1 MKARTVSFL
10 ALAAVCC
17 AAPAAAA
24 SALREWNLKK
34 PPGPGRLF
42 PAGAETVKVY
52 VADESDELIQAGGF
66 DGEENASN
74 FYGFWT
80 RVPKGV
86 SDLSTAASKDAVEA
100 LGMRWGDE
108 GLVVSVTI
116 RGYRIQ
122 SARRGSGPYH
132 FFGYLRAQVQL
143 RSGDGMDLRAGDLR
157 YADYSS
163 GAGPDEAI
171 SGFFARAAWQA
182 TARALLAFFPR
193 AADPAAVA
201 RLLAALDSADPAAR
215 GRAAF
220 WLGITGGSDAEGR
233 LLPALRKETD
243 LAAFGQIATALAML
257 SAPGAR
263 EEVAGMLSGGAR
275 EKTRDP
281 SKPEEAWVLLHA
293 SALFGDKEVTSK
305 IPAVKEWR
313 GRLTDLA
320 RFESSGDLPAIS
332 PAEAEAR
339 KSNLEW
345 ITGKK
350 K

>member
-1 MKARTVSFL
+1 M
-10 ALAAVCC
+10 
-17 AAPAAAA
+17 
-24 SALREWNLKK
+24 
-34 PPGPGRLF
+34 
-42 PAGAETVKVY
+42 
-52 VADESDELIQAGGF
+52 D
-66 DGEENASN
+66 
-74 FYGFWT
+74 
-80 RVPKGV
+80 
-86 SDLSTAASKDAVEA
+86 
-100 LGMRWGDE
+100 
-108 GLVVSVTI
+108 
-116 RGYRIQ
+116 
-122 SARRGSGPYH
+122 
-132 FFGYLRAQVQL
+132 L
-143 RSGDGMDLRAGDLR
+143 RSGDLRF
-157 YADYSS
+157 ADYSS
-163 GAGPDEAI
+163 GTGPDEAI

-193 AADPAAVA
+193 AAEPAAVA
-201 RLLAALDSADPAAR
+201 RLLAGLDSADAAAR

-220 WLGITGGSDAEGR
+220 WLGVTGGSDAEGR

-243 LAAFGQIATALAML
+243 LAAFCQIATALAML

-263 EEVAGMLSGGAR
+263 EEIGGMLSGAAK

-281 SKPEEAWVLLHA
+281 SKPEDAWVLLHA

-320 RFESSGDLPAIS
+320 RFESSGDLPVIS

-339 KSNLEW
+339 KANLEW